1 MRILV
6 TGSNGQVGWELQRA
20 LHALGEVIAVDRRQL
35 DLSSSDDIRNA
46 VRNTK
51 PDIVINTAAYTS
63 VDKAESEPELAMR
76 INAVAPGVIA
86 EEAKRISALLIH
98 YSTDYVFDGRGA
110 APYTEE
116 DQPNPLSV
124 YGKSK
129 LEGERIIRASGC
141 AHLILRTSWIYSDRR
156 TNFVLSILRLAR
168 ERDEFTVV
176 DDQVGSP
183 TWARALADSTAQLLS
198 DPGRLREEP
207 GLYHLSAGGCVSRFD
222 FATRI
227 IEMARAQGGTY
238 RARIR
243 RTATADYPLPAA
255 RPLNCVL
262 STVKIKRALGV
273 EMPHW
278 ISQLGA
284 CLAAI
289 RMTGDRL

>member
-6 TGSNGQVGWELQRA
+6 TGGNGQVGWELQRA
-20 LHALGEVIAVDRRQL
+20 LHALGEVIAVDRQQL
-35 DLSSSDDIRNA
+35 DLSLCDDIRNT
-46 VRNTK
+46 VRSTK

-76 INAVAPGVIA
+76 INAVAPGVMA
-86 EEAKRISALLIH
+86 EEAKRVSALLIH
-98 YSTDYVFDGRGA
+98 YSTDYVFDGMRA
-110 APYTEE
+110 APYTED

-129 LEGERIIRASGC
+129 LEGERAIRASGC

-156 TNFVLSILRLAR
+156 TNFVLSILRLAQER
-168 ERDEFTVV
+168 EEFAVV

-183 TWARALADSTAQLLS
+183 TWARALANSTAQLLS
-198 DPGRLREEP
+198 DPMRLREET
-207 GLYHLSAGGCVSRFD
+207 GLYHLSAVGRVSRFD
-222 FATRI
+222 FATKI
-227 IEMARAQGGTY
+227 IEMARAQGETY

-278 ISQLGA
+278 ISQLEA

-289 RMTGDRL
+289 RMKGNPL